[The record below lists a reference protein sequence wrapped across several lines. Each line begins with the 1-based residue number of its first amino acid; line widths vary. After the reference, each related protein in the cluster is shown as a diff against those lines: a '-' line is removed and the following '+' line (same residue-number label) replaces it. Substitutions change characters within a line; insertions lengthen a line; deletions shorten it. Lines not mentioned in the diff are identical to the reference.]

1 MGIGRR
7 SSSSTKV
14 LATAM
19 HFNALESNLEVLL
32 LLHFPLEH
40 GTDGTLLLATRAH
53 GQGLA
58 NLPSDEGK
66 KNQGER

>member
-1 MGIGRR
+1 
-7 SSSSTKV
+7 
-14 LATAM
+14 M

-66 KNQGER
+66 KNQRER